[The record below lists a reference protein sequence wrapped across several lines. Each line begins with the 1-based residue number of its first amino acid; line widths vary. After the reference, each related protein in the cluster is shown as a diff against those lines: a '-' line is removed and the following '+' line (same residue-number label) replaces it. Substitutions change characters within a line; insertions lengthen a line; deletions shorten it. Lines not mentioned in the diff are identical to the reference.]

1 MDIKNFQKLLH
12 RYRNGQC
19 TEDEIRKI
27 DLWFDKIEDDD
38 LGLNDFEKDTI
49 KKEILIGLQLKYRK
63 GIYKEN
69 KDRRLSAIVLL
80 KVAAGIAFFSIV
92 GYYFLI
98 NGSHRS
104 RINLSELTTVNELIT
119 IKNQLIE
126 VKLIQLPDGSAVH
139 LNPESEISYS
149 QEWTKQNREV
159 YLVGEAFF
167 EITKNAERPFLVHSG
182 NIVTKVLG
190 TSFLVRALADSKSVE
205 VKVRTGKVSVY
216 EESLLPAYG
225 RQTTANG
232 VILTP
237 NQQVEYFK
245 EDKHWVTSLVEE
257 PKPLHPIAE
266 SNDFV
271 FDDSTLKSIIKQI
284 ETYYSIQIIVD
295 NEGIYSCTFTGDV
308 SKMKLF
314 DMLDVISKSIGVTF
328 EVSGTMILI
337 HGKGCE

>member
-1 MDIKNFQKLLH
+1 MDIKDFQKSLH

-27 DLWFDKIEDDD
+27 DLWFYKIEDGN
-38 LGLNDFEKDTI
+38 LGLNDFEKEII
-49 KKEILIGLQLKYRK
+49 KKEILIGLQLKSM
-63 GIYKEN
+63 KEN
-69 KDRRLSAIVLL
+69 NRKNRDRSLSAILLL
-80 KVAAGIAFFSIV
+80 KVAAGITVFFIV

-98 NGSHRS
+98 NRSHLS
-104 RINLSELTTVNELIT
+104 KINLSVATNVNELIT
-119 IKNQLIE
+119 IKNQLKE
-126 VKLIQLPDGSAVH
+126 VKQIQLPDGSAVH
-139 LNPESEISYS
+139 LKPESEISYS
-149 QEWTKQNREV
+149 REWTKENREV

-167 EITKNAERPFLVHSG
+167 EITKNPERPFLVHSG
-182 NIVTKVLG
+182 NIITRVLG

-225 RQTTANG
+225 HQPIASG

-245 EDKHWVTSLVEE
+245 SDKQWVTSLVEE

-284 ETYYSIQIIVD
+284 
-295 NEGIYSCTFTGDV
+295 
-308 SKMKLF
+308 
-314 DMLDVISKSIGVTF
+314 
-328 EVSGTMILI
+328 
-337 HGKGCE
+337 